1 MKNNNFS
8 FNFNFGKSLL
18 DVINAYFLNRTFVNS
33 KKNLSMDSLVYTSN
47 YRNDKIFVSPA
58 KLLKKFLIPLLL
70 SMTFPFLLHN
80 TIQAEAFVLDF
91 DDLPQGDIVSSQFLK
106 TNGVTISAKNF
117 GNGPGLAI
125 IFDSLNPTGGDNDL
139 AGPPWDGGNLASGT
153 TVLGKILII
162 AENDVDVD
170 FDGLIDFPDDE
181 GNRPAGSIFFDFE
194 NPMCSVGFDLI
205 DVEGPSEFGRNSGF
219 VATFFMGGSELARVG
234 FDQFINENSMFFDPT
249 VEYGNNK
256 ANRISPLTV
265 DALSK
270 FTGTSITAF
279 DKVEFNLGGSSA
291 IDNIDVSSCQTP
303 IVDEF
308 IDNEIQRIV
317 AEPQIDQSVS
327 LQNILS
333 SPEKIEELE
342 KKINFLEDKV
352 REKNE
357 EITKKDSVLREQLKV
372 ISDLVNMIK
381 NAIFE
386 PLESLFSKF

>member
-1 MKNNNFS
+1 M
-8 FNFNFGKSLL
+8 
-18 DVINAYFLNRTFVNS
+18 R
-33 KKNLSMDSLVYTSN
+33 M
-47 YRNDKIFVSPA
+47 
-58 KLLKKFLIPLLL
+58 LKKFLIPLLL
-70 SMTFPFLLHN
+70 TIAIPFLLHN

-106 TNGVTISAKNF
+106 TNGVTIFAKNF

-139 AGPPWDGGNLASGT
+139 AGPPWEGGNLASGN

-162 AENDVDVD
+162 AENDVDLD
-170 FDGLIDFPDDE
+170 LDGLIDFPDDE
-181 GNRPAGSIFFDFE
+181 GNRPAGSIYFDFE

-234 FDQFINENSMFFDPT
+234 FDQFINENSMFYDPT

-256 ANRISPLTV
+256 ANRILPITV
-265 DALSK
+265 ESLST

-291 IDNIDVSSCQTP
+291 IDNIDVSECQTQ
-303 IVDEF
+303 IVGKF
-308 IDNEIQRIV
+308 IDNQVEQIV
-317 AEPQIDQSVS
+317 LEPQISQSHPI
-327 LQNILS
+327 QNTLT
-333 SPEKIEELE
+333 PEEKIEELE
-342 KKINFLEDKV
+342 KKVTFLEDEV
-352 REKNE
+352 REKTE
-357 EITKKDSVLREQLKV
+357 ELSKKDFVLREQLKV
-372 ISDLVNMIK
+372 ISDLANMIK

-386 PLESLFSKF
+386 SLESLTPIF